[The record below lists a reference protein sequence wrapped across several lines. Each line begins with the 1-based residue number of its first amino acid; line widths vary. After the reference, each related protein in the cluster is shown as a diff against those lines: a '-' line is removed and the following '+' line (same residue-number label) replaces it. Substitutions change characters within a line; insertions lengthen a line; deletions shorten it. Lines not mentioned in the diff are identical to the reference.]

1 MSYLGKPR
9 WRFEIE
15 MFNES
20 SASTL
25 ADIEKK
31 ANHVRNL
38 LDNVH
43 ADRVDALWRFVD
55 LSSIYHDWALEGQVI
70 LQDELSGAF
79 DNRAITDT
87 TALPLF
93 TAIRSHKQALVLSRE
108 MVSKRK
114 LVVDVD
120 MFRQFHAFFASDP
133 ESAKLGRYRKEI
145 PLHRSYFHEICHPSK
160 IPARMRKLLSWM
172 NNGDSSPKLHPIKW
186 ASEFHFQ
193 FMRIFPF
200 VETTGK
206 IGRTMMNMFLQRQ
219 GYFPAIIHAT
229 ERQRYYETIRQS
241 QSDFNALLI
250 ESELSS
256 LEAAEKFLR
265 SRSAAAV

>member
-1 MSYLGKPR
+1 
-9 WRFEIE
+9 

-20 SASTL
+20 SASAL
-25 ADIEKK
+25 VEVEKK
-31 ANHVRNL
+31 AKHVRNL
-38 LDNVH
+38 IDNVPG
-43 ADRVDALWRFVD
+43 DRVDALWRFLD

-79 DNRAITDT
+79 DNRSIIDT
-87 TALPLF
+87 TNLPLF
-93 TAIRSHKQALVLSRE
+93 TAIRSHKQALVVSRE
-108 MVSKRK
+108 MATKRK
-114 LVVDVD
+114 LVVNVD
-120 MFRQFHAFFASDP
+120 IFRQYHGFFASDP

-160 IPARMRKLLSWM
+160 IPARMRKLLAWM
-172 NNGDSSPKLHPIKW
+172 NEGGSSPKIHPIKW

-200 VETTGK
+200 IETTGK
-206 IGRTMMNMFLQRQ
+206 VGRTMMNMFLQRQ

-241 QSDFNALLI
+241 QSEFSALLI
-250 ESELSS
+250 ESELSA

-265 SRSAAAV
+265 SRSAVA